1 MRRSL
6 PARATKKHKSP
17 KTGLFV
23 IVLLAFSSVSMA
35 QRPCCSIDRNSK
47 ATPCPFN
54 RSTYSFAGTPLEQ
67 ARCLLR
73 RVKIRGHLEPALAQ
87 LPAPLEDLIGN
98 PVTIT
103 SADLARYLS
112 THRISPSDVGGRLN
126 GPLSPA
132 DSSAPGKERAR
143 YFVIHDTS
151 TPNYVA
157 GFPSNINEESWSG
170 NNLRR
175 LNPNITHVYVNRLGQ
190 SRIVVDFG
198 RLLPAG
204 NFGTKFVCCLGSRRK
219 GLFIHIELIQ
229 PRHCDSS
236 NGACTPA
243 RLRSNI
249 ASETSN
255 DNIAPEPGFTKPQLD
270 RLALLYVAASVRKGE
285 WLIPAFHA
293 SLDASLR
300 SAHDDPQNFDLAEW
314 ARSVDT
320 LVVELKS
327 PVILK
332 ASRSRIQ

>member
-1 MRRSL
+1 M
-6 PARATKKHKSP
+6 AAKKHKTH
-17 KTGLFV
+17 KAGLII
-23 IVLLAFSSVSMA
+23 IVLLTFSNVVMP
-35 QRPCCSIDRNSK
+35 QRLCCSADRNTK
-47 ATPCPFN
+47 ATQCPFN
-54 RSTYSFAGTPLEQ
+54 RSTYSFTGTPLEQ

-73 RVKIRGHLEPALAQ
+73 RVKIRGHLEPALNQ
-87 LPAPLEDLIGN
+87 LPAPLEDLIGK

-103 SADLARYLS
+103 SADLTRFLS
-112 THRISPSDVGGRLN
+112 THRISPSDIGGRLN
-126 GPLSPA
+126 SPLSPA
-132 DSSAPGKERAR
+132 DTSAPGTERAR

-157 GFPSNINEESWSG
+157 GFPANINEESWSG

-190 SRIVVDFG
+190 SRTVVDFG
-198 RLLPAG
+198 SLLPAG

-229 PRHCDSS
+229 PRYCDAA

-243 RLRSNI
+243 RLRNNI
-249 ASETSN
+249 ASDTSN
-255 DNIAPEPGFTKPQLD
+255 DNIAPEPGFTKAQLD

-293 SLDASLR
+293 SMDATLR

-314 ARSVDT
+314 ARSVDA
-320 LVVELKS
+320 LIAELKL
-327 PVILK
+327 PVNRV
-332 ASRSRIQ
+332 AAAGG